1 MKIITERAAYLQKYY
16 FNILIDSTMI
26 TNKGVPLSILDV
38 TTKRSFIKYDN
49 KDFIKFTKKEDID
62 FLRETDWIIDY
73 SEYIK
78 MSEED
83 ILEKISKVDQEGK
96 ELNDYFASLSEE
108 KREEEF
114 GVLSIKAKMLNYKK
128 QSLLDIL
135 YMVRNNQ
142 VVNLGFGNSVMK
154 LFRR

>member
-62 FLRETDWIIDY
+62 FLRETDWIVDY

-114 GVLSIKAKMLNYKK
+114 GILSIKAKMLNYKK

-154 LFRR
+154 LFR

>member
-62 FLRETDWIIDY
+62 FLRESDWIVDY

-83 ILEKISKVDQEGK
+83 ILEEINKVDQEGK

-114 GVLSIKAKMLNYKK
+114 GVLSIKAKMLSYKK

>member
-62 FLRETDWIIDY
+62 FLRESDWIVDY

-83 ILEKISKVDQEGK
+83 ILEEINKVDQEGK

-108 KREEEF
+108 KREIKI
-114 GVLSIKAKMLNYKK
+114 GVKGW
-128 QSLLDIL
+128 
-135 YMVRNNQ
+135 V
-142 VVNLGFGNSVMK
+142 
-154 LFRR
+154 

>member
-1 MKIITERAAYLQKYY
+1 MKIITDRAAYLQKYY

-135 YMVRNNQ
+135 YMFRNNQ